1 MGVYTISAKQT
12 ICSSPY
18 KEEVG
23 RGSLIVI
30 NMKQLSIFIENKRG
44 TLLAVLDA
52 LKEAGIQIIAS
63 TISDTQDFGIYRIIC
78 DDPERAFI
86 VLREQSI
93 SATLTDVFAIQL
105 EDKPGEAA
113 RVLSL
118 FAEADISIAYM
129 YSFLLSGKGILVF
142 RTSDTDRTRQV
153 IKEKSLQ
160 EFCS

>member
-1 MGVYTISAKQT
+1 MLNV
-12 ICSSPY
+12 
-18 KEEVG
+18 
-23 RGSLIVI
+23 
-30 NMKQLSIFIENKRG
+30 
-44 TLLAVLDA
+44 

-78 DDPERAFI
+78 NDPERAFI
-86 VLREQSI
+86 VLKEQGI
-93 SATLTDVFAIQL
+93 TATITDVFAIQL

-113 RVLSL
+113 RVLAL

-142 RTSDTDRTRQV
+142 RSSDTEKTKQV

-160 EFCS
+160 EF

>member
-1 MGVYTISAKQT
+1 
-12 ICSSPY
+12 
-18 KEEVG
+18 
-23 RGSLIVI
+23 
-30 NMKQLSIFIENKRG
+30 MKQLSIFIENKRG

-86 VLREQSI
+86 VLRERSI

-153 IKEKSLQ
+153 IKEKGLQ

>member
-1 MGVYTISAKQT
+1 
-12 ICSSPY
+12 
-18 KEEVG
+18 
-23 RGSLIVI
+23 
-30 NMKQLSIFIENKRG
+30 MKQLSIFIENKRG

>member
-1 MGVYTISAKQT
+1 
-12 ICSSPY
+12 
-18 KEEVG
+18 
-23 RGSLIVI
+23 
-30 NMKQLSIFIENKRG
+30 MKQLSIFIENKRG
-44 TLLAVLDA
+44 TLLTVLNV

-86 VLREQSI
+86 VLKEQGI
-93 SATLTDVFAIQL
+93 TATITDVFAIQL
-105 EDKPGEAA
+105 VDKPGEAA
-113 RVLSL
+113 RVLAL

-142 RTSDTDRTRQV
+142 RSSDTEKTKQI

-160 EFCS
+160 EF

>member
-1 MGVYTISAKQT
+1 
-12 ICSSPY
+12 
-18 KEEVG
+18 
-23 RGSLIVI
+23 
-30 NMKQLSIFIENKRG
+30 MKQLSIFIENKRG
-44 TLLAVLDA
+44 TL

-86 VLREQSI
+86 VLKEQGI
-93 SATLTDVFAIQL
+93 TATITDVFAIQL

-113 RVLSL
+113 RVLAL

-142 RTSDTDRTRQV
+142 RSSDTEKTKQV

-160 EFCS
+160 EFC